1 MILTITNLSKS
12 YGANQVLANVTL
24 TMARGDKWGLV
35 GANGV
40 GKSTLIKIIVGE
52 VEPDAGAAT
61 LAADVSV
68 GYLPQVLE
76 AGAALTVDELI
87 AQSQARVH
95 ALAAELRAL
104 EAEMAGAGLGPA
116 ELEALLAAYGQRTAE
131 YDRLGGYE
139 LEHRTAAVLAG
150 LGVGTIARDRP
161 LVSLSGGEKARVG
174 LAALLLQAPDLLLLD
189 EPTNHLDFAA
199 LEWLEGF
206 LQSFDGALL
215 VVSHDRTFLNRTVQA
230 IVEIDEYT
238 REAKLYSGSYDFFA
252 QEKALARARWVE
264 EYAAQ
269 QEELHELRRFIQS
282 KARQVGHN
290 RPGDGDKLAYNYK
303 GGRVEATIGRNLR
316 AAEERLRRIEAD
328 PIPKPPQP
336 LHINPDFDPAR
347 LVNKT
352 PLALSQV
359 TVAYGGRRVLDDVTV
374 ALGAQERIVIVGPNG
389 AGKSTLLKV
398 LAGRLK
404 PDSGDVTAAASTVIG
419 YLDQEQETLPAV
431 GTLYDAYATGR
442 VGDWET
448 LKAELMGYHLF
459 AFTDL
464 LKPVASLSI
473 GQKRKLQL
481 ALLMAARANVLLLD
495 EPTNHISLDVLEEFE
510 AALLAFRGAIVA
522 VSHDR
527 RFIERFAGAVWRL
540 EAGRLTRQRGG

>member
-1 MILTITNLSKS
+1 
-12 YGANQVLANVTL
+12 
-24 TMARGDKWGLV
+24 
-35 GANGV
+35 
-40 GKSTLIKIIVGE
+40 
-52 VEPDAGAAT
+52 
-61 LAADVSV
+61 V

-264 EYAAQ
+264 SMPRSRRNSTNCAASSRA
-269 QEELHELRRFIQS
+269 RR
-282 KARQVGHN
+282 ARS
-290 RPGDGDKLAYNYK
+290 ATT
-303 GGRVEATIGRNLR
+303 GRATATSWPTTTR
-316 AAEERLRRIEAD
+316 
-328 PIPKPPQP
+328 
-336 LHINPDFDPAR
+336 
-347 LVNKT
+347 
-352 PLALSQV
+352 
-359 TVAYGGRRVLDDVTV
+359 
-374 ALGAQERIVIVGPNG
+374 
-389 AGKSTLLKV
+389 
-398 LAGRLK
+398 
-404 PDSGDVTAAASTVIG
+404 AAASRRPSG
-419 YLDQEQETLPAV
+419 
-431 GTLYDAYATGR
+431 ATCARRRSGC
-442 VGDWET
+442 
-448 LKAELMGYHLF
+448 A
-459 AFTDL
+459 
-464 LKPVASLSI
+464 AS
-473 GQKRKLQL
+473 R
-481 ALLMAARANVLLLD
+481 
-495 EPTNHISLDVLEEFE
+495 PTRSPSRRSRSTSTPTSTR
-510 AALLAFRGAIVA
+510 RG
-522 VSHDR
+522 
-527 RFIERFAGAVWRL
+527 W
-540 EAGRLTRQRGG
+540 